1 MTQLPSGTAG
11 NVAGGERL
19 ALSCLNTSSGV
30 LARSLVGGIGPQA
43 DTTVPSNT
51 TLPSAMPKRTRY
63 VVDGIAHAHVARC
76 RATGAMAYV
85 GVSAA

>member
-43 DTTVPSNT
+43 DTSVPSGQD
-51 TLPSAMPKRTRY
+51 TLPLG
-63 VVDGIAHAHVARC
+63 GIPLRRGH
-76 RATGAMAYV
+76 MA
-85 GVSAA
+85 GGKK